1 MTTSW
6 RVSLAL
12 AAMIGVGCATTE
24 TQKRDEGGGEVL
36 AEGIRRKV
44 AGNEKVTEYD
54 LNGDKKP
61 DVWTYTVSAKTPEG
75 KDIERMARKEL
86 DLNWDGKVD
95 ISRLYDEREQIVQ
108 EALDMDFDGK
118 VDQVN
123 TYEKGIIVRK
133 ERDML
138 GTGKPTTWLFF
149 ERGRLVRK
157 EKDTN
162 ADGKVDYWEYWEG
175 DQVDRVG
182 EDLDGDGNVD
192 KWTKNPNSES

>member
-1 MTTSW
+1 MTRNLLSGL
-6 RVSLAL
+6 VLVAL
-12 AAMIGVGCATTE
+12 APGCATTE
-24 TQKRDEGGGEVL
+24 AQQRAESGEVL
-36 AEGIRRKV
+36 AEGITRKK

-61 DVWTYTVSAKTPEG
+61 DVWTYTVVAKNPEG
-75 KDIERMARKEL
+75 KDVERVVRKEL

-95 ISRLYDEREQIVQ
+95 ISRTCDEREQIVQ

-123 TYEKGIIVRK
+123 SYEKGIIVLK

-138 GTGKPTTWLFF
+138 STGKPASWLFF
-149 ERGRLVRK
+149 EKGKLVRK

-162 ADGKVDYWEYWEG
+162 NDGKVDYWEYWEG

-182 EDLDGDGNVD
+182 EDLDGDGAVD
-192 KWTKNPNSES
+192 KWTKNPNAGEG

>member
-1 MTTSW
+1 MARFILLGW
-6 RVSLAL
+6 LCAVA
-12 AAMIGVGCATTE
+12 GFGCATTAQTKAE
-24 TQKRDEGGGEVL
+24 DGAEVL
-36 AEGIRRKV
+36 AEGIRRKK

-61 DVWTYTVSAKTPEG
+61 DVWSYSITAKDAGG
-75 KDIERMARKEL
+75 KDVDRLVRKEL

-95 ISRLYDEREQIVQ
+95 ISRIYDEREQIVQ

-123 TYEKGIIVRK
+123 FYEKGVIVRK

-138 GTGKPTTWLFF
+138 AAGRPTSWLFF
-149 ERGRLVRK
+149 EKGRLVRK

-162 ADGKVDYWEYWEG
+162 NDGKVDYWEYWEG

-192 KWTKNPNSES
+192 KWTKNPHSDG

>member
-1 MTTSW
+1 MT
-6 RVSLAL
+6 RNMLLAGVL
-12 AAMIGVGCATTE
+12 AAVAFGCATTE
-24 TQKRDEGGGEVL
+24 AQKNDDGSEVL
-36 AEGIRRKV
+36 AEGIRRKK

-61 DVWTYTVSAKTPEG
+61 DVWTYTVESPNAEG
-75 KDIERMARKEL
+75 KLVERVARKEL

-95 ISRLYDEREQIVQ
+95 ISRVYEREQIVQ

-123 TYEKGIIVRK
+123 FYEKGVIVRK

-138 GTGKPTTWLFF
+138 AAGKPSSWLFF
-149 ERGRLVRK
+149 EKGRLVRK

-162 ADGKVDYWEYWEG
+162 GDGKVDYWEYWEG

-192 KWTKNPNSES
+192 KWTKNPNSEG